1 MQKINVLIIDP
12 IQLPS
17 LSEYIQSE
25 IFHYAVGRRQAWR
38 TGVKALKFQRSNVQL
53 PR

>member
-25 IFHYAVGRRQAWR
+25 ISFITLWVGVRPDAQ
-38 TGVKALKFQRSNVQL
+38 V
-53 PR
+53 